1 MKPDSANHVKPIK
14 KPSYNNIPTHPILKS
29 NVDFFKALAEESPN
43 MIFLNFKGKVIYAN
57 KKCEEIMGYTR
68 KEFYS
73 DNFSFFNLMRPDS
86 IEKTKM
92 ALTIHAQGKEVSPY
106 EYSLQTKSG
115 KKIDAIITT
124 KLIRIGNEP
133 VILGIVTDITHQKKI
148 ELELLTSEQNYRT
161 ILDSFADPIHVVDRQ
176 LKVLFT
182 NNALKNFN
190 LSLGLKPEITGK
202 TLFQAYPFL
211 SKNKVK
217 TEYDNVFKTAKT
229 LITEEVTTIGKK
241 ELHTETRKIPVI
253 INGMTVRL
261 MTTLRNIT
269 KIKTSEKDLISL
281 NEALKKS
288 NNKLEQLLIMDSHTG
303 LYNHRYLDKSI
314 NAEFLR
320 AKHESIPLSVIF
332 IDLDYFKSIN
342 DLYGHQFGDTVL
354 CQFAQKLKKFAR
366 REDTIIRY
374 GGEEFIIL
382 CPNTE
387 SAAAKTMAQRIRNSI
402 NFAHFG
408 FKKKNVKLRTSISV
422 TSFPDD
428 HASSALEMIETADR
442 ILNKAKEQGGNR
454 VFSLAD
460 LKTSKPENTK
470 SKKKEESKIEITYLK
485 EKMERLHKRAN
496 QSLIEAVFA
505 FAKTIELKDHYT
517 GEHVERTVHYATE
530 IAKQLEMSKEDIMHI
545 RQAAILHDLGKVGIS
560 ERILL
565 KPAKLTGKEF
575 EEIMEHPLIGA
586 DILRPIHLLHDILPY
601 IMHHHERW
609 DGKGYPQ
616 GLKGNNIPMG
626 ARVICVAD
634 TYQALISNRPYRKAY
649 KKSHAIKIITEESG
663 TKFDPKVV
671 SAFLK
676 VVDKL

>member
-1 MKPDSANHVKPIK
+1 MKPDAANHVKPIK
-14 KPSYNNIPTHPILKS
+14 KPSYNNIPKHPILKS

-73 DNFSFFNLMRPDS
+73 KDFSFFDLMTPES

-92 ALTIHAQGKEVSPY
+92 ALNIHAQGKEVTPY
-106 EYSLQTKSG
+106 EYSLQTKTG
-115 KKIDAIITT
+115 RRIEAIITT

-133 VILGIVTDITHQKKI
+133 VILGIVTDISHQKKI
-148 ELELLTSEQNYRT
+148 ELALLTSEQNYRT
-161 ILDSFADPIHVVDRQ
+161 ILDSFADPIHVVDNK
-176 LKVLFT
+176 LNIIFA
-182 NNALKNFN
+182 NNALKDFN
-190 LSLGLKPEITGK
+190 SSLGLKPEITGK
-202 TLFQAYPFL
+202 SVFQAYPFL
-211 SKNKVK
+211 SKNKIRK
-217 TEYDNVFKTAKT
+217 EYEKVFKTAET
-229 LITEEVTTIGKK
+229 LITEDNTTIGKQ

-253 INGMTVRL
+253 INGKTVRL
-261 MTTLRNIT
+261 LTTIRNIT
-269 KIKTSEKDLISL
+269 KNKTSEKELITL

-288 NNKLEQLLIMDSHTG
+288 NKKLEQLLIMDSHTG

-320 AKHESIPLSVIF
+320 AKHESKPLSIIF

-342 DLYGHQFGDTVL
+342 DLYGHQFGDTIL
-354 CQFAQKLKKFAR
+354 RQFAQKLMKFVH

-387 SAAAKTMAQRIRNSI
+387 SAAVKTLAQKIRNSI

-408 FKKKNVKLRTSISV
+408 FKKRLVKLRLSIAV

-428 HASSALEMIETADR
+428 HASSALEMIECADR

-454 VFSLAD
+454 VFSLSD
-460 LKTSKPENTK
+460 LKAGKYENVK
-470 SKKKEESKIEITYLK
+470 SKKKEESKIEVTYLK
-485 EKMERLHKRAN
+485 EKMERLHRRAN

-517 GEHVERTVHYATE
+517 GEHVERTVHFATE

-565 KPAKLTGKEF
+565 KPNKLTGKEF

-586 DILRPIHLLHDILPY
+586 DILRPIHMLHDILPY

-616 GLKGNNIPMG
+616 GLKGDNIPMG

-649 KKSHAIKIITEESG
+649 RKAKAVKIISEGAG
-663 TKFDPKVV
+663 TKFDPKIV

-676 VVDKL
+676 VVHKL